1 MNNITTI
8 AKFLFLTTVF
18 FAITG
23 LSYAQ
28 PNDTRNKSRAHY
40 RNNYQRFGV
49 TGGANSGGGAS
60 LEIKNGVIW
69 SYGRN
74 LHGDLGIGN
83 TLNQSS
89 PVQLGLSSDWK
100 TISNSPGGQNHV
112 FAIKSDGTLWAWGYN
127 IYGQLGLGDTLERTA
142 PVQVGSDN
150 DWVAVSAGEYQSFA
164 IKANGTLW
172 STGYN
177 YEGELGL
184 GDTINRHVLT
194 QVGTEHN
201 WASISSGRRHE
212 VAIKSNGTLWVWG
225 NNYRWALGLG
235 DTVQRLLPTQVGTDH
250 DWVQAQGGIDFS
262 HGLKADGSIWGWGY
276 NSNGGVGNGNIQAQH
291 FPVQVGSDHDWTVIR
306 TGTSP
311 NFSIKTNGSLWTWG
325 QINGGSLGL
334 AYYSQTPVTS
344 PTQVFY
350 DRDWASITI
359 GDDRSYALKA
369 GGQMWFCGDLRWGE
383 AGIGLFNVYDSAFTY
398 RDEGVQ
404 EWVSSSSGGSHTLA
418 LRSDGTLWAW
428 GQNSYGQLGFGAA
441 NTYDQYSPEQVG
453 NDTAWI
459 AMSAGS
465 EHSLGLKVN
474 GSLWAWGHNDH
485 GQLGQ
490 GNHTD
495 YNVPTRIGTDSTWTD
510 MTGGRAFNLA
520 LKANGTLWAWGANA
534 NGQLG
539 TGNTTEQSSPVQVGA
554 GSTWLAISA
563 GDSFSIAQKADGTLW
578 AWGYNN
584 HGQLGQGN
592 NTEQHSPV
600 QVGNDTSWTHAA
612 AGNAHVLAIKS
623 NGTLWAWGANDHG
636 QLGQG
641 NTSDLSTAT
650 QIGSATNWVSVSA
663 GRGYSYAMASDGTIW
678 SWGANDKGE
687 LGQGNYT
694 EQHSPVQVTGQ
705 SGIIQLFEGS
715 QGQHASII
723 KDNRSYICMTGY
735 NANGQLGNQDTTR
748 MNTFTCVTTCAATA
762 PTVTVTLLNPC
773 SASDSFMATVTDG
786 GNALYQ
792 WYKNGF
798 PVGANSNL
806 YVENSPANSDV
817 IWCRI
822 TAFGVCAQPTTVV
835 SNTISIA
842 TPSGI
847 LAGAIGNTETTI
859 RNIYAPLDVRYPNDC
874 DLMASITPSGASPLN
889 GNTTV
894 KVTLDNAVNNYNGQP
909 YVQRHFDIEPANN
922 AANATADVT
931 LYAYQSEFDAYNI
944 QATAAGL
951 PLLPTGAV
959 DNGNVR
965 ISQFHGIGTQPA
977 NYPGTEVLITP
988 TVSWDAVNN
997 WWVMDF
1003 PVTGFSGFYIHT
1015 AWGPDPLAI
1024 KLSDIAARNV
1034 GAANRIDWNSSS
1046 DEEGDTYTLQ
1056 RSADGRTFSDL
1067 ATLPAKG
1074 RASAYSYLDEQPYNG
1089 ISYYRVLLR
1098 DVAGNMAYSKVVSAA
1113 VQQGTGFDITVAPNP
1128 AHSSITVRSYGLQQ
1142 ASGTITISDMT
1153 GRALIQ
1159 QQATGN
1165 SSTLDISTLPQ
1176 GIYMLRYS
1184 SDAGSRSI
1192 RFEKTKE

>member
-1 MNNITTI
+1 MRYTLLFPFCLSII
-8 AKFLFLTTVF
+8 LFGIVAK
-18 FAITG
+18 
-23 LSYAQ
+23 AQ

-40 RNNYQRFGV
+40 RNNYQRFGQ
-49 TGGANSGGGAS
+49 S
-60 LEIKNGVIW
+60 LESTMELIGGSLW

-74 LHGDLGIGN
+74 AYGE
-83 TLNQSS
+83 
-89 PVQLGLSSDWK
+89 LGLGNYTNQATPQQVGASTNWLR
-100 TISNSPGGQNHV
+100 ISNSPGAQTH
-112 FAIKSDGTLWAWGYN
+112 FLAIRSDGSLWVWGYN
-127 IYGQLGLGDTLERTA
+127 HNGQLGLGDTNNRTT
-142 PVQVGSDN
+142 PVQMGNAHDWLAVSAGQYSSLALKTDGTLWATGYNYHGELGLGDTLDRLIFTQVGSDQ
-150 DWVAVSAGEYQSFA
+150 DWVTISEGLEHTLA

-172 STGYN
+172 GWGYN
-177 YEGELGL
+177 YWYCLGL
-184 GDTINRHVLT
+184 NDTN
-194 QVGTEHN
+194 
-201 WASISSGRRHE
+201 
-212 VAIKSNGTLWVWG
+212 K
-225 NNYRWALGLG
+225 
-235 DTVQRLLPTQVGTDH
+235 RLLPTQIGTDH
-250 DWVQAQGGIDFS
+250 DWVQAQAGSDYS

-276 NSNGGVGNGNIQAQH
+276 NGFGYIGNNNLLTQH
-291 FPVQVGSDHDWTVIR
+291 VPVQVGTDRDWTTIR
-306 TGTSP
+306 TGLHA
-311 NFSIKTNGSLWTWG
+311 NFGLKTNGRLWTWG
-325 QINGGSLGL
+325 YNNGGSLGL
-334 AYYSQTPVTS
+334 AYYSATPVAA
-344 PTQVFY
+344 PVQVFY
-350 DRDWASITI
+350 DNDWASINRGNDQTI
-359 GDDRSYALKA
+359 ALKA
-369 GGQMWFCGDLRWGE
+369 GGQMWYTGDMRWGE

-404 EWVSSSSGGSHTLA
+404 EWVSSSSGGAHTLA

-428 GQNSYGQLGFGAA
+428 GQNSYGQLGFGAV

-459 AMSAGS
+459 AMSAGY

-474 GSLWAWGHNDH
+474 GSLWTWGHNDH

-563 GDSFSIAQKADGTLW
+563 GDSFSVAQKADGTLW

-592 NTEQHSPV
+592 NTEQHNPM
-600 QVGNDTSWTHAA
+600 QVGNDTTWTHVA

-623 NGTLWAWGANDHG
+623 NGTLWAWGANNHG

-650 QIGSATNWVSVSA
+650 QIGSATNWVGVSA

-715 QGQHASII
+715 QGEHASII

-735 NANGQLGNQDTTR
+735 NANGQLGNEDTTR

-762 PTVTVTLLNPC
+762 PTVTITLLNPC
-773 SASDSFMATVTDG
+773 SASDSFMATVNDG

-835 SNTISIA
+835 SNTVSIA
-842 TPSGI
+842 TPTPGA
-847 LAGAIGNTETTI
+847 LAGTIGNTETTT

-874 DLMASITPSGASPLN
+874 DLMASITPSGAAPLY

-894 KVTLDNAVNNYNGQP
+894 KVTIDNAVNNYNGQP

-922 AANATADVT
+922 ANNATADIT
-931 LYAYQSEFDAYNI
+931 LYAYQSEFDAYNL
-944 QATAAGL
+944 AAPAAGL

-965 ISQFHGIGTQPA
+965 ITQFHGTGTQPG
-977 NYPGTEVLITP
+977 NYTGSELLITP

-997 WWVMDF
+997 WWVMSF

-1015 AWGPDPLAI
+1015 TVLNAPLSI
-1024 KLSDIAARNV
+1024 KLSDIAAQNL
-1034 GAANRIDWNSSS
+1034 GAANRIDWKSSS
-1046 DEEGDTYTLQ
+1046 EEPGDTYILQ
-1056 RSADGRTFSDL
+1056 RSADGRTFSQL
-1067 ATLPAKG
+1067 ATVPAKG
-1074 RASAYSYLDEQPYNG
+1074 KASSYSYRDEQPYNG
-1089 ISYYRVLLR
+1089 INYYRILLR
-1098 DVAGNMAYSKVVSAA
+1098 DVAGNMAYSKVVSAT

-1128 AHSSITVRSYGLQQ
+1128 AHSSITVRSMGTEQ
-1142 ASGTITISDMT
+1142 ANANISISDMT
-1153 GRALIQ
+1153 GRVLLQ
-1159 QQATGN
+1159 QQTGG
-1165 SSTLDISTLPQ
+1165 SSTVLDISALPE

-1184 SDAGSRSI
+1184 SDAGSRNV